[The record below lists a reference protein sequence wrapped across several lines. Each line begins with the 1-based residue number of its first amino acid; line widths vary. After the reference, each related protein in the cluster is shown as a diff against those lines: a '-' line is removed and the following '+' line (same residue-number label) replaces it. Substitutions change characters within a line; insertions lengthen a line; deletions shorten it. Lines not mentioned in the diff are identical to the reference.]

1 LTDYYSGAALTIV
14 INGILEKYNLSDRV
28 LLITTNNI
36 YNNGTLI
43 KELNSYINEAI
54 KKRFLN
60 GNIIRIPCLAHVI
73 QLALKALLGK
83 IRLAPKNKT
92 LVAVWKADQELDKLE
107 KIKAAEQRGILFI
120 LAKVYYQLIIYTNL
134 YTNLYS

>member
-1 LTDYYSGAALTIV
+1 MISFESLIDYYLGAALTIV
-14 INGILEKYNLSDRV
+14 INSILEKYNLLDRV

-43 KELNSYINEAI
+43 KELNSYINKAI

-60 GNIIRIPCLAHVI
+60 GNITHIPCLVYVI

-83 IRLAPKNKT
+83 ICLAPKNKT
-92 LVAVWKADQELDKLE
+92 LVAV
-107 KIKAAEQRGILFI
+107 
-120 LAKVYYQLIIYTNL
+120 
-134 YTNLYS
+134 